1 MNENVAIN
9 IPVNLFEAWVG
20 STRSSW
26 IRFTCF
32 LSLLVLILLSIA
44 QYIRGHPIRLYSEPT
59 FIITAYGLSTW
70 LFMKLLLE
78 KTVKNLKRL
87 TDDSAFNQLV
97 TDVFSLKYKRRGW
110 LILIAGGVFGI
121 GEHLR
126 FVIVREYPL
135 GSELLY
141 FIVNFIAFV
150 VLAWFLHTTL
160 TSIKFISM
168 LVRHTKTTNI
178 FDPTPFQPVAQWSLA
193 VSLTIIGGLTIIILV
208 LPKMFTDLVY
218 LTILISFLVVVGVVF
233 IIGMWSAHQVM
244 RNNKLR
250 EINRVN
256 KLLVEI
262 HDELL
267 AYVKERQLEK
277 AGSLLKTS
285 SELCAHKQILQ
296 KTNEWPVT
304 IRNIG
309 SLVSSA
315 LIPICIAAIKSL
327 IGV

>member
-1 MNENVAIN
+1 
-9 IPVNLFEAWVG
+9 
-20 STRSSW
+20 
-26 IRFTCF
+26 
-32 LSLLVLILLSIA
+32 
-44 QYIRGHPIRLYSEPT
+44 
-59 FIITAYGLSTW
+59 
-70 LFMKLLLE
+70 MKLLLE

-244 RNNKLR
+244 RKNKLR